1 MRKLLPAFFVLMFA
15 CPSVAQS
22 GPWAALSG
30 LKEGQKIKVVET
42 NSKKH
47 SGQFRSFSDSA
58 ITFTEGK
65 SERSLQR
72 QDVRSIKL
80 ENHRRARNA
89 LIGAGVGAGGGAV
102 IGAIGCRND
111 NWFGPGP
118 CAAFMG
124 MVGVIVGAPIGAVMP
139 THNSVYKAAAH

>member
-47 SGQFRSFSDSA
+47 SGQFRSVSDSA
-58 ITFTEGK
+58 ITFTEGN
-65 SERSLQR
+65 SERSIQR
-72 QDVRSIKL
+72 QEVRNVSL
-80 ENHRRARNA
+80 ENNRRLRNT
-89 LIGAGVGAGGGAV
+89 LIGLGTGIGAGAAF
-102 IGAIGCRND
+102 GAIACRND
-111 NWFGPGP
+111 DWFGPGP
-118 CAAFMG
+118 CAAG
-124 MVGVIVGAPIGAVMP
+124 GAALGVMFGAPIGAIMP